1 MIVAGGLEFLTIT
14 NIQRGAPE
22 CPGSALVERLS
33 PTSTLG
39 VCADAGG
46 MLCHPKDV
54 EVIGQIPV
62 QRQQLARLEHW
73 HRARILKSVNLGV
86 TIGERVTGGVA
97 MITGRIIDDLPQ
109 GIRIR
114 GVPAVVDT
122 ILAFIQ
128 KHKQVSRYLDVGSL
142 LADSNQLCKTATE

>member
-1 MIVAGGLEFLTIT
+1 MPFKRIVADGLEFLTSKLSCET
-14 NIQRGAPE
+14 PPG
-22 CPGSALVERLS
+22 CPGSALVKRLL

-46 MLCHPKDV
+46 MLCHPEDV
-54 EVIGQIPV
+54 KIVGQIPV

-114 GVPAVVDT
+114 GVPAVV
-122 ILAFIQ
+122 
-128 KHKQVSRYLDVGSL
+128 
-142 LADSNQLCKTATE
+142 